1 MPQPLPAQKRNVFEA
16 VNHVLFPVYFYVRL
30 VLNFVGIV
38 LLLLLH
44 PGTVF
49 AHDRWRLV
57 AGLVFG
63 FVSAAIVVL
72 SAFFMW
78 PFTHK
83 RDAHA
88 LLVWLVSL
96 EFLAPCVIIGA
107 GMLQADLHTRAENFL
122 FWGTVVLPDA
132 IFVLLPRSVA
142 GVITFYTSSWSST
155 AC

>member
-44 PGTVF
+44 SGTVF

-72 SAFFMW
+72 SAF
-78 PFTHK
+78 
-83 RDAHA
+83 
-88 LLVWLVSL
+88 LVR
-96 EFLAPCVIIGA
+96 P
-107 GMLQADLHTRAENFL
+107 LHTSATRTRCWCGL
-122 FWGTVVLPDA
+122 CRW
-132 IFVLLPRSVA
+132 
-142 GVITFYTSSWSST
+142 SSWPR
-155 AC
+155 A